1 MAKTPPKSQVARAVR
16 STQATRAAQ
25 AKAPR
30 QAAPSRKTRHL
41 AVDDIVDFMCHPVFY
56 ELRTAVDVG
65 ILLFDDLD
73 QFTLPEGY
81 SKEDIWRILISI
93 RKQAAVF
100 IPEDP
105 ERETDMWMVTT
116 SSLSFNSEMLEVRS
130 KVESSLERSLREM
143 RGSPFVTRFIE
154 RTLIGGLFAEGIV
167 ADEDRVHE
175 LFTGEAPVRS
185 LDQLVTNY
193 FRLSNECDNLARR
206 EVTHGLIENLYYGLI
221 EGVDTTELP
230 ERTLAPLDPHLP
242 PPQSQV
248 LMDLVCQRAQESV
261 DDMRF
266 GPVLRIINI
275 TWFFRYFNVLPC
287 LNVLVGLLL
296 RNILALKWGLPVLCW
311 LPEGFDPRLG
321 DAPVDAVRHEAVFE
335 HWSTDYG
342 FGFDFTPYFELN
354 VRLYLRELERLAV
367 SITYLEQLNDQ
378 IERIFESH
386 INPRQK
392 SILAALCR
400 EPGAILR
407 IAPHQRTFRIAY
419 GTARADFLGLEREG
433 YLVREQEGRAF
444 AFRAHPKLQE
454 KIVQLGAAVVDSAEA
469 TLAGTAVVVS

>member
-1 MAKTPPKSQVARAVR
+1 MGPYGKGRGMAKGAS
-16 STQATRAAQ
+16 
-25 AKAPR
+25 
-30 QAAPSRKTRHL
+30 L
-41 AVDDIVDFMCHPVFY
+41 AVDELVRFMCHPVFY

-65 ILLFDDLD
+65 ILLFEDLD
-73 QFTLPEGY
+73 GFSLPEGY
-81 SKEDIWRILISI
+81 SKDDIWRILTAI

-105 ERETDMWMVTT
+105 EREADMWMVTT
-116 SSLSFNSEMLEVRS
+116 SSLSFNTEMLEVRS
-130 KVESSLERSLREM
+130 KTDSSLGRSLCEM
-143 RGSPFVTRFIE
+143 QGSPFVTRFIE
-154 RTLIGGLFAEGIV
+154 RTLIGGLRAEGIE
-167 ADEDRVHE
+167 AGEDRVHE
-175 LFTGEAPVRS
+175 LFSGATPATS
-185 LDQLVTNY
+185 LDRLVANY
-193 FRLSNECDNLARR
+193 FRLSNECDSLARR
-206 EVTHGLIENLYYGLI
+206 EVTHGLIETLYYELV
-221 EGVDTTELP
+221 EGVNVDELP
-230 ERTLAPLDPHLP
+230 ERVLAPLDPRLP
-242 PPQSQV
+242 PPHSQV
-248 LMDLVCQRAQESV
+248 LMDLVCARAREGG

-266 GPVLRIINI
+266 GPVLRILNI
-275 TWFFRYFNVLPC
+275 SWFFRYFNVLPR

-296 RNILALKWGLPVLCW
+296 RNILALKWDLPVLCW
-311 LPEGFDPRLG
+311 LPEGFDPALE
-321 DAPVDAVRHEAVFE
+321 DAPVDAARYRAVFE

-367 SITYLEQLNDQ
+367 SITYLEQLNEQ

-386 INPRQK
+386 INARQK

-444 AFRAHPKLQE
+444 AFRAHPDLQD

-469 TLAGTAVVVS
+469 TLGASGVVVS

>member
-1 MAKTPPKSQVARAVR
+1 MAKTGKR
-16 STQATRAAQ
+16 S
-25 AKAPR
+25 P
-30 QAAPSRKTRHL
+30 L
-41 AVDDIVDFMCHPVFY
+41 AVDEVVDFMCHPVFY

-73 QFTLPEGY
+73 NFTLPDGY
-81 SKEDIWRILISI
+81 SKEDIWRILIAI

-100 IPEDP
+100 IPDDP
-105 ERETDMWMVTT
+105 EREADMWMVTT
-116 SSLSFNSEMLEVRS
+116 SSLSFNAEMLEVRT
-130 KVESSLERSLREM
+130 KIESSLERSLRDM
-143 RGSPFVTRFIE
+143 QGSPFVTRFIE
-154 RTLIGGLFAEGIV
+154 RTLVGGLRAEGIT
-167 ADEDRVHE
+167 ANEDRVHE
-175 LFTGEAPVRS
+175 LFTGAAPAGPI
-185 LDQLVTNY
+185 DQLIANY
-193 FRLSNECDNLARR
+193 FRLSNECDNFARR

-221 EGVDTTELP
+221 EGVDAAALP
-230 ERTLAPLDPHLP
+230 ERPLAPLDARMAPPH
-242 PPQSQV
+242 SQV
-248 LMDLVCQRAQESV
+248 LMDLVCQRAREEG

-275 TWFFRYFNVLPC
+275 SWFFRHFNVLPR

-296 RNILALKWGLPVLCW
+296 RNILALKWGLPVLSW
-311 LPEGFDPRLG
+311 LPEGFDPGLE
-321 DAPVDAVRHEAVFE
+321 DAPVDEARYRAVFE

-342 FGFDFTPYFELN
+342 FGFDFTPYFEMN

-367 SITYLEQLNDQ
+367 SITYLEQLNEQ

-444 AFRAHPKLQE
+444 VFRAHPDLRE

-469 TLAGTAVVVS
+469 TLAQGRAVVS

>member
-1 MAKTPPKSQVARAVR
+1 MAKRH
-16 STQATRAAQ
+16 QAQDEGVVVGR
-25 AKAPR
+25 R
-30 QAAPSRKTRHL
+30 L
-41 AVDDIVDFMCHPVFY
+41 EVDDLVAFMSLPIFY

-73 QFTLPEGY
+73 RFKLPEGY
-81 SKEDIWRILISI
+81 SKEDIWRILIAI

-105 ERETDMWMVTT
+105 EREADMWMVTT
-116 SSLSFNSEMLEVRS
+116 SSLSFNSEMLEVRT
-130 KVESSLERSLREM
+130 KAESSLERSLRDM
-143 RGSPFVTRFIE
+143 QGSPFVTRFIE
-154 RTLIGGLFAEGIV
+154 RTLACGLAEEGIA
-167 ADEDRVHE
+167 ADEERIHE
-175 LFTGEAPVRS
+175 LFAGAAPQTSV
-185 LDQLVTNY
+185 DQLVANY
-193 FRLSNECDNLARR
+193 FRLSNRCDSYARR
-206 EVTHGLIENLYYGLI
+206 EVTHGLIEGLYYELI
-221 EGVDTTELP
+221 EGVDVEELP
-230 ERTLAPLDPHLP
+230 ERALAPLDPRLP
-242 PPQSQV
+242 PPESQV
-248 LMDLVCQRAQESV
+248 LMDLVCQRAREV
-261 DDMRF
+261 GDDMRF

-275 TWFFRYFNVLPC
+275 SWFFRYFNVLPR

-296 RNILALKWGLPVLCW
+296 RNILALKWGFPVLSW
-311 LPEGFDPRLG
+311 LPEGFDPTLG
-321 DAPVDAVRHEAVFE
+321 DAPVDAARYEAVFE

-354 VRLYLRELERLAV
+354 LRLYLRELERLAA
-367 SITYLEQLNDQ
+367 SITYLEQLNEQ

-407 IAPHQRTFRIAY
+407 IAPHQRSFRIAY

-444 AFRAHPKLQE
+444 AFRAHPDLQE
-454 KIVQLGAAVVDSAEA
+454 KIVQLGAAVVGSAEA
-469 TLAGTAVVVS
+469 SLDATPLVVS

>member
-1 MAKTPPKSQVARAVR
+1 MAK
-16 STQATRAAQ
+16 
-25 AKAPR
+25 AKR
-30 QAAPSRKTRHL
+30 L
-41 AVDDIVDFMCHPVFY
+41 AVDDLVEFMCHPVFY

-73 QFTLPEGY
+73 GFALPEGY
-81 SKEDIWRILISI
+81 SKEDIWRILTAI
-93 RKQAAVF
+93 RKQAAVY

-105 ERETDMWMVTT
+105 EREADMWMVTT
-116 SSLSFNSEMLEVRS
+116 SSLSFNTEMLEVRS
-130 KVESSLERSLREM
+130 KTESSLGRSLREM
-143 RGSPFVTRFIE
+143 QGSPFVTRFIE
-154 RTLIGGLFAEGIV
+154 RTLIGALRAEGIA
-167 ADEDRVHE
+167 ADEGRMHE
-175 LFTGEAPVRS
+175 LFSGAAPITS
-185 LDQLVTNY
+185 LDQLATNY
-193 FRLSNECDNLARR
+193 FRLSNECDSLARR
-206 EVTHGLIENLYYGLI
+206 EVTHGLIETLYYELV
-221 EGVDTTELP
+221 EGVNVDELP
-230 ERTLAPLDPHLP
+230 ERVLEPLDPRLP
-242 PPQSQV
+242 PPHSQV
-248 LMDLVCQRAQESV
+248 LMDLVCARAREGG

-266 GPVLRIINI
+266 GPVLRILNI
-275 TWFFRYFNVLPC
+275 GWFFRYFNVLPR

-296 RNILALKWGLPVLCW
+296 RNILALKWDLPVLCW
-311 LPEGFDPRLG
+311 LPEGFDPTLE
-321 DAPVDAVRHEAVFE
+321 DAPVDEARYRAVFE

-367 SITYLEQLNDQ
+367 SITYLERLNEQ

-386 INPRQK
+386 INARQK

-444 AFRAHPKLQE
+444 AFRAHPDLRE
-454 KIVQLGAAVVDSAEA
+454 KIVQLGAAVVGSAEA
-469 TLAGTAVVVS
+469 TLGASGVVVS

>member
-1 MAKTPPKSQVARAVR
+1 MVRGSKDREARGG
-16 STQATRAAQ
+16 AA
-25 AKAPR
+25 AEN
-30 QAAPSRKTRHL
+30 AAERPQL
-41 AVDDIVDFMCHPVFY
+41 AVDDVVTFMSHPVFY

-73 QFTLPEGY
+73 RFELPAGY
-81 SKEDIWRILISI
+81 SKEDMWRILFSI
-93 RKQAAVF
+93 RKQAAVY

-105 ERETDMWMVTT
+105 EREVDMWMVTT

-130 KVESSLERSLREM
+130 KVDSSLERSLREM
-143 RGSPFVTRFIE
+143 QGSPFVTRFIE
-154 RTLIGGLFAEGIV
+154 RTLVSGLLAEGIV

-175 LFTGEAPVRS
+175 LFTGAAPANSV
-185 LDQLVTNY
+185 DQLIANY
-193 FRLSNECDNLARR
+193 FWLSNECDNLARR

-221 EGVDTTELP
+221 EGVDVDELP
-230 ERTLAPLDPHLP
+230 ERVLAPLDPQLP

-248 LMDLVCQRAQESV
+248 LMDLVCTRAREV
-261 DDMRF
+261 GDDMRF

-275 TWFFRYFNVLPC
+275 TWFFRYFNVLPQ

-296 RNILALKWGLPVLCW
+296 RNILALKWGLPVLSW
-311 LPEGFDPRLG
+311 LPEGFDPSLP
-321 DAPVDAVRHEAVFE
+321 DAPVDARRHQAVFE

-354 VRLYLRELERLAV
+354 LRLYLRELERLAV
-367 SITYLEQLNDQ
+367 SITYLEQLNEQ

-444 AFRAHPKLQE
+444 VFRAHPDLQG

-469 TLAGTAVVVS
+469 TLGSGAVVVS

>member
-1 MAKTPPKSQVARAVR
+1 MAK
-16 STQATRAAQ
+16 
-25 AKAPR
+25 AKR
-30 QAAPSRKTRHL
+30 L
-41 AVDDIVDFMCHPVFY
+41 AVDDLVDFMCHPVFY

-65 ILLFDDLD
+65 ILLYDDLD
-73 QFTLPEGY
+73 GFALPDGY
-81 SKEDIWRILISI
+81 SKDDIWRILTAI

-105 ERETDMWMVTT
+105 EREADMWMVTT
-116 SSLSFNSEMLEVRS
+116 SSLSFNTEMLEVRS
-130 KVESSLERSLREM
+130 KVDSSLERSLREM
-143 RGSPFVTRFIE
+143 QGSPFVTRFIE
-154 RTLIGGLFAEGIV
+154 RTLVGGLQAEGISI
-167 ADEDRVHE
+167 DEDRAHE
-175 LFTGEAPVRS
+175 LFAGAVPASSVDR
-185 LDQLVTNY
+185 LVANY
-193 FRLSNECDNLARR
+193 FRLSNECDSLARR
-206 EVTHGLIENLYYGLI
+206 EVTHGLIETLYYELI
-221 EGVDTTELP
+221 EGVNVDELP
-230 ERTLAPLDPHLP
+230 ERTLMPLDPRLLP
-242 PPQSQV
+242 SQTQA
-248 LMDLVCQRAQESV
+248 LLDLVCLRAREDG

-275 TWFFRYFNVLPC
+275 TWFFRYFNVLPR

-311 LPEGFDPRLG
+311 LPDGFDSSLG
-321 DAPVDAVRHEAVFE
+321 DTPVDAERYQAVIR

-342 FGFDFTPYFELN
+342 FGFDFTPYFESN
-354 VRLYLRELERLAV
+354 VRLYLVELERLAV
-367 SITYLEQLNDQ
+367 SITYLEQLNEQ

-386 INPRQK
+386 INARQK

-444 AFRAHPKLQE
+444 AFRAHPDLRE

-469 TLAGTAVVVS
+469 TLGTAAAVVS